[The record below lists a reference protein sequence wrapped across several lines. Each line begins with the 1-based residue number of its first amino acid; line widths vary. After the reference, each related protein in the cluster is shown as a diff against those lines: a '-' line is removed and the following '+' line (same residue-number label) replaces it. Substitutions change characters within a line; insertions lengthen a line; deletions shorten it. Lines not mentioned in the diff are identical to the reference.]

1 VNVTASQSSD
11 SASQDQ
17 GAGDSNAQEEG
28 DLTNDED
35 PTTTTSTSPTT
46 SPTST
51 ASEVPEYCSS
61 LCPEQQVEIFMRMSL
76 FTSVYVWLDMA
87 GLADQLK
94 N

>member
-1 VNVTASQSSD
+1 VSASQSSD

-17 GAGDSNAQEEG
+17 GAGDGNAQGEG
-28 DLTNDED
+28 DLSNDED
-35 PTTTTSTSPTT
+35 PTTTSSPTT